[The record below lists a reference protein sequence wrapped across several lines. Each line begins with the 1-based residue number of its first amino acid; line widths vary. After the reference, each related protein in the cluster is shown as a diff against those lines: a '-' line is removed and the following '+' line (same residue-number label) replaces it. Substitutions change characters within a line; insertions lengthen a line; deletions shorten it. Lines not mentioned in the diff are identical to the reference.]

1 MFLMNWRSIEEFG
14 KTDVAYN
21 SRKAQESCSFWQTF
35 WWKASPPFEFLAN
48 VTDEDKQQLF
58 DIFTNLNITKAE
70 KQTQMQQ
77 WAANQSEDVQTALTN
92 LTQSRQN
99 ATQNAFAKAAYNLT
113 EEAASLLTQIQ
124 EVVENQDIT
133 QLEECSQIQ
142 TLLSEA
148 DRSVALQ
155 LHIPRIPC
163 NALYGKSGHA
173 RIGKIFG
180 HKRGLH

>member
-1 MFLMNWRSIEEFG
+1 MFRFISLLATTVLAFTIFVNVNAHFG
-14 KTDVAYN
+14 KHFGGRHHHHL
-21 SRKAQESCSFWQTF
+21 S
-35 WWKASPPFEFLAN
+35 FLAN

-58 DIFTNLNITKAE
+58 DIFTNLNITKAQ

-99 ATQNAFAKAAYNLT
+99 AIQNAFAKAASNLT

-142 TLLSEA
+142 TLLSQA

-155 LHIPRIPC
+155 LHIPRISC